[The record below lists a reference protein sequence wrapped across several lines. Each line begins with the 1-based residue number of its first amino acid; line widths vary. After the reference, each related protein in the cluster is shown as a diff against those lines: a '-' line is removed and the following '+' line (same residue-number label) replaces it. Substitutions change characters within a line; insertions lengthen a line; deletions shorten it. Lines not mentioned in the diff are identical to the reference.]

1 MSGSH
6 DTAPAHAAEAA
17 HGHAEHGEAD
27 HGSVKSYTI
36 GFVLSVILTAI
47 PFGLIMSGAVSAAVG
62 TPICIVLAVI
72 QIVVHLYYF
81 LHMNA
86 ASSRSWN
93 MVAFVFTLVVVS
105 ILVAGSLWIMYHLDS
120 NMMPG
125 MMPTD

>member
-1 MSGSH
+1 LSGSH
-6 DTAPAHAAEAA
+6 EHAAA
-17 HGHAEHGEAD
+17 HVADAGHAD
-27 HGSVKSYTI
+27 HGSITSYTI

-47 PFGLIMSGAVSAAVG
+47 PFGLIMSGAVSASVG
-62 TPICIVLAVI
+62 VPICVALAVV

-93 MVAFVFTLVVVS
+93 MVAFVFTVVVVA
-105 ILVAGSLWIMYHLDS
+105 ILVSGSLWIMYHLNT

>member
-1 MSGSH
+1 LSGSH
-6 DTAPAHAAEAA
+6 EHAPATAGD
-17 HGHAEHGEAD
+17 HGHADHGEAD

-36 GFVLSVILTAI
+36 GFLLSVVLTAI
-47 PFGLIMSGAVSAAVG
+47 PFALVMSGVLSAALAV
-62 TPICIVLAVI
+62 PICVAVGVV

-93 MVAFVFTLVVVS
+93 MVAFVFTLVVVA
-105 ILVAGSLWIMYHLDS
+105 ILIAGSLWIMYHLNT

>member
-6 DTAPAHAAEAA
+6 EHAAA
-17 HGHAEHGEAD
+17 HVADNGHAD
-27 HGSVKSYTI
+27 HGSIKSYTI

-47 PFGLIMSGAVSAAVG
+47 PFGLIMSGAVSASLGV
-62 TPICIVLAVI
+62 PICVGLAVV

-93 MVAFVFTLVVVS
+93 MVAFVFTVVVVA
-105 ILVAGSLWIMYHLDS
+105 ILVSGSLWIMYHLNT

-125 MMPTD
+125 MTPTD